1 MVNLDKFGLITHQ
14 PMKKNIVM
22 LNQQKNIIPFAIKM
36 IVSQC
41 SEKFS

>member
-1 MVNLDKFGLITHQ
+1 
-14 PMKKNIVM
+14 MKKNIVM
-22 LNQQKNIIPFAIKM
+22 LNQQKKYYTICKKM